1 MTVTSYSINK
11 GINRPMEFQG
21 LRAQYIGYLAACAGG
36 TLVGFGVVYACGVSL
51 YICTPLA
58 LGLGGWL
65 MARVFRMSRMYGQHG
80 LMKRS
85 AKRRMPVALLSGSRK
100 VFIDLTGNY
109 VRTTG

>member
-1 MTVTSYSINK
+1 
-11 GINRPMEFQG
+11 
-21 LRAQYIGYLAACAGG
+21 
-36 TLVGFGVVYACGVSL
+36 
-51 YICTPLA
+51 
-58 LGLGGWL
+58 
-65 MARVFRMSRMYGQHG
+65 MYGQHG